1 METIY
6 NAKNFRMPRWNQLPS
21 ISLYLDQVVQLIE
34 DWIGEYVEV
43 GASKLTRTMVNNYVK
58 QKIVRAPEKR
68 KYDRRS
74 VATLIVI
81 SVVKPA
87 FPIGDISK
95 LVKQALITGD
105 AESSYDD
112 FCEVMEQEI
121 DSAFQQEIIESMPIE
136 RSDSDLFVN
145 VARAC
150 AAQFYV
156 RSMYL
161 CKMDEKIKEHKEKQ
175 DDGNK

>member
-1 METIY
+1 
-6 NAKNFRMPRWNQLPS
+6 
-21 ISLYLDQVVQLIE
+21 
-34 DWIGEYVEV
+34 
-43 GASKLTRTMVNNYVK
+43 MVNNYVK

-112 FCEVMEQEI
+112 FCEVMTRVPLRREE
-121 DSAFQQEIIESMPIE
+121 
-136 RSDSDLFVN
+136 
-145 VARAC
+145 
-150 AAQFYV
+150 AQDIRCV
-156 RSMYL
+156 
-161 CKMDEKIKEHKEKQ
+161 
-175 DDGNK
+175 